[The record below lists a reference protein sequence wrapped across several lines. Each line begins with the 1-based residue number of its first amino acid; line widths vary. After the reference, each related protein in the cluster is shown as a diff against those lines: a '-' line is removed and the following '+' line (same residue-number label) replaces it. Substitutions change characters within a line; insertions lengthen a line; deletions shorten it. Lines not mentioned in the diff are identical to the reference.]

1 MTEDVPELPSTIEE
15 PGGPAA
21 LPPRLEIMERPRVRT
36 WFQSSD
42 RTQLLQLQ
50 NNRVAYNWKKGAI
63 DHQYPSYDEVE
74 QRFRETLPV
83 FEEFVAEEGLGKI
96 EATQAE
102 LTYVNHIREPHSAVD
117 RVFNF
122 FRHPAAHGFLPPPE
136 DVVHYAA
143 RYPIVE
149 MSKELRGRLTVELQ
163 PGYLASDRAEVL
175 SSI

>member
-21 LPPRLEIMERPRVRT
+21 LPPRLEIMERPRVRA

-74 QRFRETLPV
+74 RRFRETLPV
-83 FEEFVAEEGLGKI
+83 FEEFVAEEGWEKSRRLKRSSHTSTTFVSRTVPSI
-96 EATQAE
+96 VF
-102 LTYVNHIREPHSAVD
+102 LTSFDTRPHTGSC
-117 RVFNF
+117 R
-122 FRHPAAHGFLPPPE
+122 RPKMLC
-136 DVVHYAA
+136 
-143 RYPIVE
+143 
-149 MSKELRGRLTVELQ
+149 TTLQ
-163 PGYLASDRAEVL
+163 DIQL
-175 SSI
+175 